1 MASAPL
7 ATTRIIASE
16 PADSSS
22 TALPPKT
29 ALAKPAEPARQ
40 EEVAALQQAEIAKA
54 LAVEKAELAKVC
66 LSLSVPPLLPL
77 VPPLPINSFSHPFP
91 VTSHANAAC
100 TRAGCQRTDVQAQ
113 ARSAPDPSAN

>member
-1 MASAPL
+1 MRHHPAILTLGPIRYAGMASAPL

-54 LAVEKAELAKVC
+54 LAVEKAELAKVQE
-66 LSLSVPPLLPL
+66 
-77 VPPLPINSFSHPFP
+77 I
-91 VTSHANAAC
+91 
-100 TRAGCQRTDVQAQ
+100 
-113 ARSAPDPSAN
+113 